1 MSSSRIRPQSCIPMQ
16 YSGSPPPPPI
26 SPSLADGQSA
36 LPESGGA
43 VDRAR
48 RGWGSVRSSDGGG
61 RATRYRKPLI
71 GIILHSRAASGSPLP
86 NPDSILHFHA
96 LSTGAPPSSP
106 ISHCRRRQ
114 ATLQN
119 MPGSATP
126 MGAAGPRDNRKPLSS
141 IIVHSRAVSREPLS
155 ESGNQSC
162 IPIPGSSAILAN
174 SVVHGAST
182 PPPTG
187 CRETRR
193 LFRYLSGISK
203 TRTAALS
210 QRNPALPR
218 AILDLGKAVEIAPD
232 SRASF
237 QLQALAATAFVIRGG
252 ETRKGWAAA
261 SDRSPSQLVRAKPK
275 PDGSPIPCRARRQD
289 NGWAFSPNFQR
300 IEMPAPSGRAGG
312 GKRQNL
318 PYQPHKWKLPPR
330 HSDFVTPRQGK
341 KQPPPNPKRS

>member
-1 MSSSRIRPQSCIPMQ
+1 MQ

-203 TRTAALS
+203 TRTAAPS

-218 AILDLGKAVEIAPD
+218 AILDLGKAVEIAPNGYSISD
-232 SRASF
+232 YKC
-237 QLQALAATAFVIRGG
+237 LQ
-252 ETRKGWAAA
+252 
-261 SDRSPSQLVRAKPK
+261 Q
-275 PDGSPIPCRARRQD
+275 QH
-289 NGWAFSPNFQR
+289 FSPLEVKHR
-300 IEMPAPSGRAGG
+300 TAGRRPATDPQVNSLGLNPAGWFADSLSGKASR
-312 GKRQNL
+312 
-318 PYQPHKWKLPPR
+318 
-330 HSDFVTPRQGK
+330 
-341 KQPPPNPKRS
+341 